1 MSLADVVRNLSDLR
15 VHGPPYGEFTIARL
29 LKESEGRWTPL
40 FEKVREGFTGV
51 GNVMDSRAKLYKYL
65 GVTSD
70 EDAYV
75 KLLDAL
81 EKPGRF
87 ERVSTWR
94 DLYREVDSLYDLP
107 MVRYYEKEARP
118 YITSGVV
125 VGVGVDGVM
134 NASIHRFSPIDARK
148 AVVRLV
154 PRHLYHIFK
163 SSIEAGREVPVAVA
177 WGVHPLVL
185 LAAASSPPFGVF
197 ELEVASSLMKGLKVM
212 ELDNGA
218 VAPFMASVVIEGHLT
233 GEYADEGPF
242 VDIVGVYDRV
252 RRQPVVRVEKI
263 YVLRDDAVVHYLLP
277 AGLEHMLLMGFER
290 EAKIWRAVRSVVPRV
305 KKVRLTRGGF
315 GWLVAVIS
323 LTKSVEGD
331 AKNALLAAFAAH
343 PSLKIAIAV
352 DEDVDPDDPVSVE
365 WAIATRLRA
374 DRGIFVVP
382 YVRGSTL
389 DPVALNEEGLTHK
402 IGIDATRPLDAD
414 PALFERARIPKS

>member
-1 MSLADVVRNLSDLR
+1 MSLADVVESLSDLR
-15 VHGPPYGEFTIARL
+15 TYDPPYGEFTIARV

-40 FEKVREGFTGV
+40 FREVREGFDGV
-51 GNVMDSRAKLYKYL
+51 GNILDSRLKLYRYL
-65 GVTSD
+65 GVGSD
-70 EDAYV
+70 EEAYM
-75 KLLDAL
+75 KLLNAL
-81 EKPGRF
+81 ESPGGIDKI
-87 ERVSTWR
+87 STWR
-94 DLYREVDSLYDLP
+94 DLYREVDSLYKLP

-118 YITSGVV
+118 YITSGVI
-125 VGVGVDGVM
+125 VGVGIDGVM
-134 NASIHRFSPIDARK
+134 NASIHRFSPVAARK

-154 PRHLYHIFK
+154 PRHLYHIYK
-163 SSIEAGREVPVAVA
+163 TSIEAGREVPVAVA

-185 LAAASSPPFGVF
+185 LASASSPPFGVF
-197 ELEVASSLMKGLKVM
+197 EFGIASSLMGGLKVV

-218 VAPFMASVVIEGHLT
+218 VAPFMASVIIEGYLT
-233 GEYADEGPF
+233 GEFAEEGPF

-252 RRQPVVRVEKI
+252 RMQPVIRVERI
-263 YVLRDDAVVHYLLP
+263 YVLRDNVVVHYLLP
-277 AGLEHMLLMGFER
+277 AGLEHMLLMGFEK
-290 EAKIWRAVRSVVPRV
+290 EAKIWRAVRSVAPKV

-323 LTKSVEGD
+323 LAKSVEGD

-352 DEDVDPDDPVSVE
+352 DEDIDPDDPVSVE

-374 DRGIFVVP
+374 DRGIFIVP

-414 PALFERARIPKS
+414 PILFERARIPS

>member
-1 MSLADVVRNLSDLR
+1 MSLADVAQNLSDLR
-15 VHGPPYGEFTIARL
+15 FHDPPYGEFTIARI
-29 LKESEGRWTPL
+29 LKESEGRWTP
-40 FEKVREGFTGV
+40 FFRGVRRGFAGI
-51 GNVMDSRAKLYKYL
+51 GNILDSRSKLYRYL
-65 GVTSD
+65 GVGSD
-70 EDAYV
+70 EEAYE
-75 KLLDAL
+75 KLLNAL
-81 EKPGRF
+81 ERPGGL
-87 ERVSTWR
+87 ERVSAWR
-94 DLYREVDSLYDLP
+94 DVYREVESLYDLP

-118 YITSGVV
+118 YVTSGVV
-125 VGVGVDGVM
+125 VGVGVDGTM
-134 NASIHRFSPIDARK
+134 NASIHRFSPIAARR

-154 PRHLYHIFK
+154 PRHLYQIYK
-163 SSIEAGREVPVAVA
+163 AGVEAGREVPIAVA

-197 ELEVASSLMKGLKVM
+197 ELGVASSLMGGLKVM

-233 GEYADEGPF
+233 RELAEEGPF

-252 RRQPVVRVEKI
+252 RRQPVVKVEKI

-290 EAKIWRAVRSVVPRV
+290 EAKIWRAARSAVPRV

-323 LTKSVEGD
+323 LAKSVEGD

-352 DEDVDPDDPVSVE
+352 DEDIDPDDPVSVE

-402 IGIDATRPLDAD
+402 MGIDATRPLDAD
-414 PALFERARIPKS
+414 PTLFERARIPE